1 MKRIVLY
8 ILSYVGILY
17 LLCTCYIKQPAE
29 IKHAEPITITVNVD
43 TIKLQA
49 PKYIGKFYCTSYCS
63 CSICCGSYNDNRNEI
78 IIGARGVELIPDY
91 SVAVDP
97 KVIPLGTI
105 IIIDGKEYRAD
116 DTGSAIKGNHI
127 DFYCANHE
135 EALSNPNR
143 YVEVYLK

>member
-29 IKHAEPITITVNVD
+29 IKHATPMPITVSVD

-49 PKYIGKFYCTSYCS
+49 PKDIGRFYCTSYCS
-63 CSICCGSYNDNRNEI
+63 CSICCGSYNDNRNGI

-97 KVIPLGTI
+97 RIIPLGTI

-127 DFYCANHE
+127 DFYCASHE
-135 EALSNPNR
+135 EALSNPNK